1 MVIVYPCPYLG
12 SCGDRCPHI
21 LIKQGA
27 AQKHALGSETRSW
40 LIYSCMNI
48 KFLSLL
54 YSLLLSLQK
63 TPYIK
68 SYMWF
73 TSKDRYVINTMSLI
87 LINLINLIN
96 INMCSGLHSVSDR
109 DHQFHRD
116 LRPGFADRTMFDRTG
131 ILLIF
136 TVN

>member
-1 MVIVYPCPYLG
+1 
-12 SCGDRCPHI
+12 
-21 LIKQGA
+21 
-27 AQKHALGSETRSW
+27 
-40 LIYSCMNI
+40 
-48 KFLSLL
+48 
-54 YSLLLSLQK
+54 
-63 TPYIK
+63 
-68 SYMWF
+68 MWF
-73 TSKDRYVINTMSLI
+73 TSKDRYAINTMSLI

-109 DHQFHRD
+109 DHQFRRD